1 VDAIRKAH
9 GSAVQTEAKTGSG
22 GIFDVAIDGNVVFSK
37 FDEHRFPNNQEIL
50 AEIASRLQK
59 V

>member
-9 GSAVQTEAKTGSG
+9 GNTVQTEAKTGSG

-37 FDEHRFPNNQEIL
+37 FDERRFPNNQEIL
-50 AEIASRLQK
+50 AEVANRLK
-59 V
+59 KA